1 MSIFVGNTVVI
12 LVKLGGVVANSVVEV
27 NTDDEIVGLEV
38 TLPLGSISMHGVVG
52 EVGTIV
58 TDINSGQGV
67 VEEIVKVV
75 VILVEEVIVEDMDG
89 EVLVVKG
96 EEVGK
101 AVTEEEPLFPVLKE
115 GEDLGER
122 LVVVMSTEF
131 SLV

>member
-1 MSIFVGNTVVI
+1 
-12 LVKLGGVVANSVVEV
+12 
-27 NTDDEIVGLEV
+27 
-38 TLPLGSISMHGVVG
+38 MHGVVG

-75 VILVEEVIVEDMDG
+75 VVLVEEVIVEGMDG

-101 AVTEEEPLFPVLKE
+101 AGTEEEPLFPVLKE
-115 GEDLGER
+115 CEGIGER
-122 LVVVMSTEF
+122 LVVVMGTEF

>member
-1 MSIFVGNTVVI
+1 M
-12 LVKLGGVVANSVVEV
+12 ANSVVEV
-27 NTDDEIVGLEV
+27 NTDNGMVGIEV
-38 TLPLGSISMHGVVG
+38 TLSLGSISMHGVVG

-75 VILVEEVIVEDMDG
+75 VVLVEEVIGEGMDG
-89 EVLVVKG
+89 EVLVVKD

-101 AVTEEEPLFPVLKE
+101 AVTEEEPLFPILKE
-115 GEDLGER
+115 CEEIGER

>member
-1 MSIFVGNTVVI
+1 M
-12 LVKLGGVVANSVVEV
+12 ANSVVEV
-27 NTDDEIVGLEV
+27 NTDNGMVGVEV
-38 TLPLGSISMHGVVG
+38 TLPLESISMHGVVG

-75 VILVEEVIVEDMDG
+75 VALVEEVIVEGMDG

-101 AVTEEEPLFPVLKE
+101 AGTEEPLFPVLKE
-115 GEDLGER
+115 CEGIGER
-122 LVVVMSTEF
+122 LVVVTGTEF

>member
-27 NTDDEIVGLEV
+27 NTDDEMVGIEV

-58 TDINSGQGV
+58 TDIDSGQGV

-101 AVTEEEPLFPVLKE
+101 AVTEEEPLSPVLKE

-122 LVVVMSTEF
+122 LVVVLSTEF

>member
-1 MSIFVGNTVVI
+1 M
-12 LVKLGGVVANSVVEV
+12 ANSVVEV
-27 NTDDEIVGLEV
+27 NTDDEIVGIEV

-101 AVTEEEPLFPVLKE
+101 AGTEEEPLFPGLKE